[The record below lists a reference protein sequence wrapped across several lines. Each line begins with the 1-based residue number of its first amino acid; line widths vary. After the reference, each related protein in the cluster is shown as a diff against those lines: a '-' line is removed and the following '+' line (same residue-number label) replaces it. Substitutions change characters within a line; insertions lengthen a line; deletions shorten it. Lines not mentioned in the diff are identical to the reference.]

1 MTNQSRASAMLIFVD
16 NSRTLIHKLHELFKH
31 MNESEALIIYI
42 CNEIN
47 FPQLSDQ
54 IIMVS
59 YLNEFSTYCRTV
71 GLLGLQES
79 FKQQQSTLEETL
91 LMHLIT
97 LKREQLIELSTR
109 IVRIWN
115 INNRDQKQGSSQ
127 ENQQRKMSVSDMYT
141 KSSSQLNHLY
151 EQHILNEENQIV
163 KRDQQINH
171 LMKECTFKPQI
182 SKKSQKLE
190 LNSPAH
196 IRLNNYAMDSK
207 IKLQIVQELNQ
218 KQELKDC
225 TFKPSINIKSIGNN
239 QSVENPFDRLYQN
252 ALTQRNK
259 TPRNNEDSQFTYRP
273 QLISSPIKLQQFE
286 GISVEERLY
295 NHHFEKMNNVA
306 MKQEELQQIELEQC
320 TFTPVINQYGNSR
333 QNEKVYERLYNHSSV
348 KSVSDVKDH
357 SISHI
362 NKKSESLIKKPQS
375 ENNSYVTQFYIESNP
390 FDRLYQEH
398 QRQEKK
404 KKSNQIQYYQSIPF
418 KPILNKKLS
427 LQ

>member
-1 MTNQSRASAMLIFVD
+1 
-16 NSRTLIHKLHELFKH
+16 
-31 MNESEALIIYI
+31 
-42 CNEIN
+42 
-47 FPQLSDQ
+47 
-54 IIMVS
+54 MVS
-59 YLNEFSTYCRTV
+59 YLNEFSTYCRSV
-71 GLLGLQES
+71 GLLALQES
-79 FKQQQSTLEETL
+79 FKEQKSTLEETL

-109 IVRIWN
+109 IVRIWS

-127 ENQQRKMSVSDMYT
+127 ESQQRKMSVSEMHT

-151 EQHILNEENQIV
+151 DQHIFNEENQIV
-163 KRDQQINH
+163 KRDQQINL

-182 SKKSQKLE
+182 TKKSQKLE

-225 TFKPSINIKSIGNN
+225 TFKPSINFKSIGNN

-273 QLISSPIKLQQFE
+273 QLISSPIKLQQQE

-295 NHHFEKMNNVA
+295 NHHFEKMNNMA
-306 MKQEELQQIELEQC
+306 LKQEELQQNELDQC
-320 TFTPVINQYGNSR
+320 TFTPAINQQGNCR
-333 QNEKVYERLYNHSSV
+333 QNEKVFERLYNHSSV
-348 KSVSDVKDH
+348 KSVSEVKDH

-375 ENNSYVTQFYIESNP
+375 ENNSYVTQFQVESNP
-390 FDRLYQEH
+390 FDRLYLEH

-418 KPILNKKLS
+418 KPILNKKQS

>member
-1 MTNQSRASAMLIFVD
+1 
-16 NSRTLIHKLHELFKH
+16 
-31 MNESEALIIYI
+31 
-42 CNEIN
+42 
-47 FPQLSDQ
+47 
-54 IIMVS
+54 MVQ
-59 YLNEFSTYCRTV
+59 YLNEFSNFCRNV
-71 GLLGLQES
+71 GLLAQKEQ
-79 FKQQQSTLEETL
+79 FKMQKSTLEETL

-97 LKREQLIELSTR
+97 LNREQMIELSAR

-115 INNRDQKQGSSQ
+115 NNNGDQKQESPLES
-127 ENQQRKMSVSDMYT
+127 QQRKMSVSEIHT

-182 SKKSQKLE
+182 TKKSQKLE
-190 LNSPAH
+190 LSSPAH

-225 TFKPSINIKSIGNN
+225 TFKPSINTKSIGNN

-252 ALTQRNK
+252 ALSQRNK
-259 TPRNNEDSQFTYRP
+259 TPRNFEDSSFTYRP
-273 QLISSPIKLQQFE
+273 QLISTPMRLQQQE

-295 NHHFEKMNNVA
+295 NHHFEKMNNMVL
-306 MKQEELQQIELEQC
+306 KQEELQQIELDQC
-320 TFTPVINQYGNSR
+320 TFAPAINQQSNCR
-333 QNEKVYERLYNHSSV
+333 QNEKVFERLYNHSSV
-348 KSVSDVKDH
+348 KSVSEVKDN
-357 SISHI
+357 SISHM

-375 ENNSYVTQFYIESNP
+375 DNNSYVTQFQLESNP

-418 KPILNKKLS
+418 KPILSKKLS

>member
-1 MTNQSRASAMLIFVD
+1 MDIF
-16 NSRTLIHKLHELFKH
+16 N
-31 MNESEALIIYI
+31 N
-42 CNEIN
+42 IN
-47 FPQLSDQ
+47 FPQLSDL
-54 IIMVS
+54 IIMVQ
-59 YLNEFSTYCRTV
+59 YLNEFSTYCRNL
-71 GLLGLQES
+71 GLLALQES
-79 FKQQQSTLEETL
+79 FKLQKSTLEETL

-97 LKREQLIELSTR
+97 LNREQLIQLSTR

-115 INNRDQKQGSSQ
+115 NNNGDQKQESPLES
-127 ENQQRKMSVSDMYT
+127 QQRKMSISEIHT

-182 SKKSQKLE
+182 TKKSQNLE

-225 TFKPSINIKSIGNN
+225 TFKPSINTKSISNN

-252 ALTQRNK
+252 ALTQRNR
-259 TPRNNEDSQFTYRP
+259 TPRNNEDSSFTYRP
-273 QLISSPIKLQQFE
+273 QLISSPMKLQQQD

-295 NHHFEKMNNVA
+295 NHHFEKMNNMA
-306 MKQEELQQIELEQC
+306 LKQEELQQIELDQC
-320 TFTPVINQYGNSR
+320 TFTPVINNQGNQR
-333 QNEKVYERLYNHSSV
+333 QNEKVFKRLYNHSSV
-348 KSVSDVKDH
+348 KSVSDVKEH
-357 SISHI
+357 SISHM

-375 ENNSYVTQFYIESNP
+375 DYNSYVTQFQLESNP

-418 KPILNKKLS
+418 KPILSKKLS